1 MHIKHNIR
9 IPYKLHL
16 LAIKAESYHFSSIS
30 KANCYI
36 LLKMLKKYVSFA
48 VALLL
53 MQLAM
58 AHEDAA
64 SYGLHINSPGASCAD
79 IYEKNPISHDRSG
92 LYLVKTDKTFLAQCD
107 MKFGKGWLK
116 VADLNMARG
125 DKCPKEWRELLVNGI
140 RVCRSPNDNPSCYST
155 IFTVNNTKYQ
165 KIRGF
170 VRGYQKRF
178 TDSFDSRQGVRGIDE
193 TYVDGVSITLG
204 KIRKHV
210 WTYVAG
216 CGDSAN
222 HSTSNCPCAPI
233 PGPAPPAFVGEHYY
247 CESGNNGQPS
257 LNDFFID
264 DPLWDG
270 AGCVH
275 AKNTCCNIVGLP
287 WFLREFA
294 TTQHEDIEVRICT
307 DESYNNEAVL
317 VDQLQLY
324 VQ

>member
-1 MHIKHNIR
+1 MNYMTFAVVILLIQ
-9 IPYKLHL
+9 
-16 LAIKAESYHFSSIS
+16 LAIAK
-30 KANCYI
+30 
-36 LLKMLKKYVSFA
+36 
-48 VALLL
+48 
-53 MQLAM
+53 
-58 AHEDAA
+58 EDAT
-64 SYGLHINSPGASCAD
+64 SYGLHVNSPGASCAD
-79 IYEKNPISHDRSG
+79 IYEKNPMSHDTSG

-107 MKFGKGWLK
+107 MEFGKGWLK
-116 VADLNMARG
+116 VADFDMTRG
-125 DKCPKEWRELLVNGI
+125 DKCPKEWRQFLVNGI
-140 RVCRSPNDNPSCYST
+140 GVCRSPSDNAGCYST

-170 VRGYQKRF
+170 VRGYQKGD
-178 TDSFDSRQGVRGIDE
+178 TDNFNPHEGVKSINE
-193 TYVDGVSITLG
+193 AYVDGVSITLG

-216 CGDSAN
+216 ISDSN
-222 HSTSNCPCAPI
+222 GHSTSNCPCSKT

-247 CESGNNGQPS
+247 CESGDNGQPS
-257 LNDFFID
+257 NGYYTD

-287 WFLREFA
+287 WFLREFP
-294 TTQHEDIEVRICT
+294 TMQHEDIEVRICT
-307 DESYNNEAVL
+307 NEVFNNEAVL